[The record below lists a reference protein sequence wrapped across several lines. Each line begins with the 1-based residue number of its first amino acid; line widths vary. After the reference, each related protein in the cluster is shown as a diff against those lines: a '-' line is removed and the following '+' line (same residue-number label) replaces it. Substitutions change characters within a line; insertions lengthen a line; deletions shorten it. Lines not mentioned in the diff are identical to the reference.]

1 MECSKSFEEKFAR
14 ICQVTHTDKD
24 AALAKILG
32 IKAPSVAAAKR
43 GSKSYRMGRKIAPN
57 MASPL
62 IGSSLGAAP

>member
-32 IKAPSVAAAKR
+32 IKAPSVAAAKKEAANPY
-43 GSKSYRMGRKIAPN
+43 GMGRKNRAPIWR
-57 MASPL
+57 L
-62 IGSSLGAAP
+62 R